1 MNTHIKELAARREGL
16 VVEAQLQR
24 AQAAHVSAEIRAGFG
39 MVDRAVT
46 FVQDLARKPLVVG
59 VALAALALLVAKPRQ
74 AIRLLGYGLTAYSV
88 FQRVRRL
95 LSTSNQQE

>member
-24 AQAAHVSAEIRAGFG
+24 AQAAHVSAEIRAGLG
-39 MVDRAVT
+39 IVDRGVV
-46 FVQDLARKPLVVG
+46 FVRDLIRKPLVVC
-59 VALAALALLVAKPRQ
+59 VAAAALALLVAKPRQ
-74 AIRLLGYGLTAYSV
+74 AVRLLGYCLTAYSV

-95 LSTSNQQE
+95 LATSTHRD

>member
-24 AQAAHVSAEIRAGFG
+24 AQAAHMTAELRAGLSI
-39 MVDRAVT
+39 VDRAVT
-46 FVQDLARKPLVVG
+46 FVHDMTRKPLVVG
-59 VALAALALLVAKPRQ
+59 VALAALTLLVAKPRQ
-74 AIRLLGYGLTAYSV
+74 AVRLIGYGLTAYSV

-95 LSTSNQQE
+95 FSTSTHHD

>member
-39 MVDRAVT
+39 IVDRGVA
-46 FVQDLARKPLVVG
+46 FVLNLMRKPLVVG
-59 VALAALALLVAKPRQ
+59 VAVAALALLVAKPRQ
-74 AIRLLGYGLTAYSV
+74 AVRLLGYGLTAYSV
-88 FQRVRRL
+88 FKRVRRL
-95 LSTSNQQE
+95 LFTSTHRD